1 MEHIQAFSAAI
12 TWNEP
17 FIRCLIAF
25 HVLFIVAAIV
35 LIRKGDIYFRMGFM
49 VVIGV
54 IVRLAERLN
63 QYGSNHWREFS
74 TQNYFDRSGI
84 FMGIMIC
91 APLLVICF
99 VLLVTLIREA
109 SNLLVDVKR
118 MKMEAKSNAK
128 KKRAEKSS
136 KKND

>member
-35 LIRKGDIYFRMGFM
+35 LIRKGDIYFRMGLM

-63 QYGSNHWREFS
+63 QYGNNHWREFS

-136 KKND
+136 KKNN